1 MESKWTKL
9 SCFAAIFGL
18 ILNRQINREIKQL
31 DAEARLAAR
40 DEAWQGKLAKAKLD
54 VENTPKATPTA
65 TPTSE
70 GDAHNGFGGYQS
82 GGYN

>member
-1 MESKWTKL
+1 MDSKWAKL

-18 ILNRQINREIKQL
+18 ILNRQVKREAKQL
-31 DAEARLAAR
+31 ELEATLAAR
-40 DEAWQGKLAKAKLD
+40 DEAWQSKLAKAKTTA
-54 VENTPKATPTA
+54 EKQPKATPTA

-70 GDAHNGFGGYQS
+70 GDAHNGYGGYQS